1 MKVLLR
7 GVLIDR
13 LPALDAVELGGC
25 SFFASLGESY
35 WSRVVRIPIRYCGR
49 LSSALVNP
57 IATVIGSCLR
67 L

>member
-25 SFFASLGESY
+25 SFFVSLEESY
-35 WSRVVRIPIRYCGR
+35 WHHDIRILIR
-49 LSSALVNP
+49 
-57 IATVIGSCLR
+57 
-67 L
+67 